1 MRLLAPIGLVVLA
14 IVSHCQAQGSDPTV
28 GATPE
33 NLAEVSQSVTN
44 LAQKISLAIAN
55 PKSKTEIFSP
65 VSIAGALS
73 LLLLGSGGTTRDELM
88 NVMGFQNSR
97 LTFTDIHKSFGRLFQ
112 DLVSNDP
119 AQNVTIPWR
128 VTDKCNN
135 YDYED
140 EDYTQAK
147 PATQQRGKRDTDS
160 HFISVA
166 NGIFVDN
173 SLPLNPRYVK
183 LTRELY
189 GGEIAPMAL
198 FGDPVGSSNFINSWV
213 QRATRN
219 KIQQI
224 VSPDQ
229 VNNAPMVMASA
240 LYYKAKWQTMFIEQ
254 DTRPRPFHLNGPN
267 AAPVDIDTMATNGCF
282 PTYEDK
288 QLDAKIVGLPYQK
301 DKSTMYI
308 ILPNDSD
315 PQKLRN
321 LQNRATIQY
330 WNDIIDQRMIV
341 KTGTILLPKMKLENS
356 IGLKAVLAALGLQ
369 DAFNPDRCDLNAIT
383 RDDPILNDMNR
394 RFAATQPPQQPR
406 PAYRPS
412 PTTPPTN
419 YPTTNRTPQQIPQQ
433 RVEVPL
439 NGSECDMTINC
450 SYEIDLCTCAPNQ
463 QIEQQK
469 ECHPKPFIVTPDC
482 ATERTLISVKGDS
495 VLGSPLQLHV
505 CLADGYDYSG
515 QCTRSCFKFRDGC
528 LCCRNAAQPTNQR
541 PSVGPQPTSQ
551 SGYQPPENQQP
562 VVNQPTESVLAP
574 GDIGNRF
581 NANNDPVTTTAPV
594 HGRCQT
600 FRECNL
606 WGKCRYTTYCALI
619 NTPRRARRQ
628 ATNPQS
634 NKLFVG
640 DVLHKVSLDINEE
653 GTEGGAVT
661 AVVVDRISSSFNLR
675 VNGPFLI
682 YLRSEVTKLPL
693 FYGAVFDPR
702 P

>member
-1 MRLLAPIGLVVLA
+1 MRLLAPLGLVVLA
-14 IVSHCQAQGSDPTV
+14 IASHCQAQGSDPTV

-33 NLAEVSQSVTN
+33 NLAAVSQSVTN

-88 NVMGFQNSR
+88 NVMGLQNSR

-112 DLVSNDP
+112 DLVSNEP

-135 YDYED
+135 YDYE
-140 EDYTQAK
+140 EEEYTQSK

-189 GGEIAPMAL
+189 GGDIAPMAL

-213 QRATRN
+213 QQATRN

-229 VNNAPMVMASA
+229 VNNAPMVLASA
-240 LYYKAKWQTMFIEQ
+240 LYFKAKWETMFIEQ
-254 DTRPRPFHLNGPN
+254 DTRPRPFYLNGQN
-267 AAPVDIDTMATNGCF
+267 AAPVDIDTMATSGCF
-282 PTYEDK
+282 PSYEDK
-288 QLDAKIVGLPYQK
+288 QLDAKIVGLPYHK

-308 ILPNDSD
+308 ILPNSSD

-321 LQNRATIQY
+321 LQHRTTIQY
-330 WNDIIDQRMIV
+330 WDDIIDRSMVV
-341 KTGTILLPKMKLENS
+341 KTATVLLPKMKMENTL
-356 IGLKAVLAALGLQ
+356 GLKAVLASLGLQ
-369 DAFNPDRCDLNAIT
+369 DAFNPERCDLNAIT

-394 RFAATQPPQQPR
+394 RIPQPPQQPK
-406 PAYRPS
+406 PVYRPS
-412 PTTPPTN
+412 TTTPPIN
-419 YPTTNRTPQQIPQQ
+419 YPSTNRTPQQDQQQ
-433 RVEVPL
+433 RRELAL
-439 NGSECDMTINC
+439 NASECDMTINC
-450 SYEIDLCTCAPNQ
+450 SYEIDLCTCAPDQ
-463 QIEQQK
+463 QIHQQR
-469 ECHPKPFIVTPDC
+469 ECHPKPFIVSRNC
-482 ATERTLISVKGDS
+482 APERKLISFRS
-495 VLGSPLQLHV
+495 SPDLHV
-505 CLADGYDYSG
+505 CLMDGYAYSQ

-528 LCCRNAAQPTNQR
+528 VCCRNTAQPANQR
-541 PSVGPQPTSQ
+541 PPVATQPTQQPDSQ

-562 VVNQPTESVLAP
+562 TVNPPTESALSP
-574 GDIGNRF
+574 SDIENRF
-581 NANNDPVTTTAPV
+581 NNNDPGGAKPV
-594 HGRCQT
+594 LGRCQT
-600 FRECNL
+600 IRECNS
-606 WGKCRYTTYCALI
+606 WGNCRYTTYCALI

-628 ATNPQS
+628 ATNSQP
-634 NKLFVG
+634 NRLFVG
-640 DVLHKVSLDINEE
+640 DVLHKVSLDINEQ

-682 YLRSEVTKLPL
+682 YLRNEVTKLPL